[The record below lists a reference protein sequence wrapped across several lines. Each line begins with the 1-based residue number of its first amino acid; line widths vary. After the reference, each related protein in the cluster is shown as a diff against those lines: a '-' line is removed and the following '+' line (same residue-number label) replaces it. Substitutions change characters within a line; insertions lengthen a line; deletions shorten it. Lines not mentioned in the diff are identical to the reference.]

1 MYLINDAHFFFF
13 FSLFLSSTR
22 LAAASSPAPVNVIVP
37 ITSMYASA

>member
-1 MYLINDAHFFFF
+1 MYLINDAHFLNVT
-13 FSLFLSSTR
+13 SLFLLSTR